1 VAATAEPVSTPVIRL
16 ADHSPAVLAAIAFAI
31 LFSKPAVLLVRDWWN
46 DPDAGH
52 GLLLAP
58 LAIWLAWRSG
68 LVPARP
74 ARVSGALILTG
85 AVLLRY
91 LSGLAAE
98 LFTMRVSLLMGA
110 AGLVLFWY
118 GWRQLLHWWLP
129 VILLVLSIPLPDI
142 VTSSLALPLQL
153 RASRWGAALLEFRH
167 VPANL
172 SGNVIQLP
180 GRQLF
185 VTEACSGLRSLT
197 ALLSLG
203 VLVGGLWLRH
213 PAGRILLVLSGLL
226 LADHLTPQAVEGIA
240 RLLIAHRIDGVIAT
254 NTTIER
260 GGVKGLPRADEAGG
274 LSGRPLKARAT
285 AVVAQL
291 AKVLDGALPII
302 GVGGILSGADAKE
315 KIEAGATLIQIY
327 TGLIYRGPDLV
338 AECARA
344 LAAVERRPS
353 HA

>member
-1 VAATAEPVSTPVIRL
+1 MAATAEPVSTPAIRL

-31 LFSKPAVLLVRDWWN
+31 LFSKPAVLLVRDWWT

-68 LVPARP
+68 LVRSRP

-213 PAGRILLVLSGLL
+213 PAGRILLVLAAIPVAMVVNAFRVFLTGFLVYFVSPDLGEGFMHLSEGWLLFVIAFLL
-226 LADHLTPQAVEGIA
+226 LGAFTW
-240 RLLIAHRIDGVIAT
+240 
-254 NTTIER
+254 
-260 GGVKGLPRADEAGG
+260 
-274 LSGRPLKARAT
+274 
-285 AVVAQL
+285 VVA
-291 AKVLDGALPII
+291 G
-302 GVGGILSGADAKE
+302 
-315 KIEAGATLIQIY
+315 
-327 TGLIYRGPDLV
+327 
-338 AECARA
+338 
-344 LAAVERRPS
+344 VERWAAERK
-353 HA
+353 AA